1 MHTTILLIP
10 ESKNSPYLTLAICLK
25 NITIITLWASKD
37 SLSKPIRSMKIFNN
51 LFEQNS
57 LPLQNAKSKQDNKQ
71 MASLAKAQDSPQY
84 KLFKAVPTHNRLHVA
99 KESAGVFFHFLIFFA
114 NEKSTSTKNE
124 LPILFHPP
132 TLHAQF

>member
-1 MHTTILLIP
+1 MH
-10 ESKNSPYLTLAICLK
+10 ESKKISRTLHWLFALK
-25 NITIITLWASKD
+25 NISITTSQSLKD

-51 LFEQNS
+51 LFEQNP
-57 LPLQNAKSKQDNKQ
+57 LLLQNAKSKQDNKQ
-71 MASLAKAQDSPQY
+71 MASLAKTQDSPQY

-114 NEKSTSTKNE
+114 NEKSTSTTNE
-124 LPILFHPP
+124 FLILFHFP